1 MTAGAE
7 RGKAAVVVTC
17 WVKSGV
23 AAEDVHLSQRTSSH
37 HGAACRIGHSL
48 SFVDTARTYF
58 PPPAVCPPCRCHRSH
73 YC

>member
-48 SFVDTARTYF
+48 SFVDNARTY
-58 PPPAVCPPCRCHRSH
+58 
-73 YC
+73 